1 MGRLRR
7 ERKKAERRDKR
18 DRRKSGRAKKTLSE
32 SGAARRK
39 SKSQTRTQRK
49 SSSKPSLKLP
59 TPDTRKP
66 FPLGETKPAPK
77 PTNEQAQADVADVKN
92 RIAEQDIEVEKAQA
106 RVDNQR
112 AIDERNARYNQ
123 QVALDEATIEQPG
136 GWKNL
141 TDVDKIATTD
151 TLKAFGEGALLGA
164 EIGLTVVTA
173 GALIKGAVLAIK
185 ALKGTSTIAKLA
197 QVGTLIPNDRKLTIA
212 KSIAVNS
219 ATTKATASWLS
230 KLVKSANKSPLAAVG
245 TSAAIVGGI
254 MSAIGTYPFAN
265 FEKGE
270 ALDRLD
276 YGIGAAEKIGDFEGA
291 QEAIDLKRQI
301 LDPGLWDRITAKIPF
316 VNVHAAVND
325 FFHAARIKLSIDEKV
340 FADKKFQLEHG
351 ETDTEKWARIDQERR
366 DTKLKQTEEDDAH
379 YANLEKLRREAKV
392 LNRNED
398 AKVFQDAIDKRRE
411 TDLANRKADADYW
424 TLYYKEVAKQRA
436 NSQPSNLKFGL
447 L

>member
-18 DRRKSGRAKKTLSE
+18 DRRKAGKPKRTLSE

-141 TDVDKIATTD
+141 TDINKIASLD
-151 TLKAFGEGALLGA
+151 TAAAFGKGALLGA
-164 EIGLTVVTA
+164 EIGLTVVGV
-173 GALIKGAVLAIK
+173 GA
-185 ALKGTSTIAKLA
+185 ALKAASMAMKAFSAGTKVAKLA
-197 QVGTLIPNDRKLTIA
+197 LVGTLIPADRKLSIA

-219 ATTKATASWLS
+219 ATKKATASWLRQFTT
-230 KLVKSANKSPLAAVG
+230 KATDPKV
-245 TSAAIVGGI
+245 VGGAI
-254 MSAIGTYPFAN
+254 MAMIGTYPFAY
-265 FEKGE
+265 FVRSE
-270 ALDRLD
+270 AQTVVSIATSKAQALGKSTGNMDMAD
-276 YGIGAAEKIGDFEGA
+276 AAIKL
-291 QEAIDLKRQI
+291 QEEI
-301 LDPGLWDRITAKIPF
+301 LDLETWEYIVNGIPF
-316 VNVHAAVND
+316 LNVALNVKEM
-325 FFHAARIKLSIDEKV
+325 IKGAILTLNINKQINKDLRNQIEN
-340 FADKKFQLEHG
+340 G
-351 ETDTEKWARIDQERR
+351 ETDTEMYKRIATERVDAKEQERIS
-366 DTKLKQTEEDDAH
+366 DSDY
-379 YANLEKLRREAKV
+379 YANLATQKAAAKAADRKADEKYYQGL
-392 LNRNED
+392 
-398 AKVFQDAIDKRRE
+398 IDKRDKEAKEKRE
-411 TDLANRKADADYW
+411 ADEDYW
-424 TLYYKEVAKQRA
+424 SQYYREIAKSRA
-436 NSQPSNLKFGL
+436 NSAPSNLKFGL